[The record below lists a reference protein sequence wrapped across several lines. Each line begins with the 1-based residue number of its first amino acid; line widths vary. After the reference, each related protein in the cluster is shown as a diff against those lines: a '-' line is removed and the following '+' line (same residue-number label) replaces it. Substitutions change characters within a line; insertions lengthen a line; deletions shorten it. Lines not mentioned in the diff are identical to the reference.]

1 MLSARGGG
9 CPRPGAPQG
18 FPALLR
24 GARVKP
30 RSQTQSLAPCALP
43 APAPNSPSPATR
55 CSTGT
60 GVASGT
66 SPSSRGAELV
76 PPPRAHTLLGTWGQ
90 QQEPLSITHPLLKS
104 LLDPRTVPPRGAEAT
119 PRTPRGGAEDTGT
132 LPSGPEVTLRT
143 LRLGLGRGRAQ
154 TSFPSRCEG
163 GRRKAISYLCRIFR
177 KPTCEGRGGVTPGGM
192 KARGSQPP
200 QSHPTPPHVG
210 QGPTSTRRSPPGA
223 TGVARGLEQPR
234 GGRFPKH
241 SGKCNKHG
249 YFKPRKASSRNNHC
263 WERRC

>member
-18 FPALLR
+18 FPALPR

-30 RSQTQSLAPCALP
+30 RSQTQRLAPCALA
-43 APAPNSPSPATR
+43 APAPNSPSPATWGR
-55 CSTGT
+55 GWHRGRPHAA
-60 GVASGT
+60 GV
-66 SPSSRGAELV
+66 PSWCHPHG
-76 PPPRAHTLLGTWGQ
+76 HTACLGTWGQ

-104 LLDPRTVPPRGAEAT
+104 LLAPRMVPPRGAEAT

-154 TSFPSRCEG
+154 TSLPSRCEG

-177 KPTCEGRGGVTPGGM
+177 KPTCEGGSHRVGRRRG
-192 KARGSQPP
+192 AHSPP
-200 QSHPTPPHVG
+200 NPTPHPLLWG
-210 QGPTSTRRSPPGA
+210 RDPPAPGA
-223 TGVARGLEQPR
+223 RPQAPR
-234 GGRFPKH
+234 GW
-241 SGKCNKHG
+241 HG
-249 YFKPRKASSRNNHC
+249 VWSSHGGGAFSQTLRKMQ
-263 WERRC
+263 